1 MLLTSTLLQI
11 PGKII
16 QSDSLIVNNQNSVAE
31 LIKEGRFEDLLNK
44 LITWGI
50 DFAGKLLIAL
60 VIFFIGKWLI
70 KRIRSVAVKLVS
82 KKAMDPTLKG
92 FMRSIFD
99 ILLYILLI
107 LLIINVVGTQTVSL
121 AALIGA
127 VGLALGLA
135 VKDNLANFAGGV
147 MLLFNKPFKSGEF
160 IEAQNVSGTVESIG
174 ILYTTLKTF
183 DNKMIFIPNGPLS
196 TGNIV
201 NYSAQR
207 IRRVDLTASVD
218 YGSNIEQVKKIL
230 LDIAYKHDK
239 VLKDPEPTARMTKMN
254 DSSIDFSFRVW
265 TKVDDYWT
273 VNFDLNEEIYNKLNE
288 NNLNIPFPQ
297 LTVHMANNSL
307 PEAKKE

>member
-16 QSDSLIVNNQNSVAE
+16 QSDSLIVNNQNSVAG